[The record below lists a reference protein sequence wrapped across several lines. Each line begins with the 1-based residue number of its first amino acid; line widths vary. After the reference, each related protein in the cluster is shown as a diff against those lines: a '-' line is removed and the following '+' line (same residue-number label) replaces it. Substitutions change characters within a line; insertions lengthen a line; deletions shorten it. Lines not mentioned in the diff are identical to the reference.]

1 MSIKGVVIAK
11 DADVKELAARI
22 GKDVGGVDKLATT
35 NKKSIVD
42 AINEV
47 KGATVKAEEIYATK
61 EEASKLASKVEL
73 KKAIDD
79 LVNNADDDSDTLKEL
94 SDQID
99 ALVETDKTLVSA
111 TEVQSFKEANKEI
124 ARNNIDAVSTI
135 NFNKAIDT
143 LTKDKATRVELNQA
157 KAELNSSIETNKAEL
172 QGSIKAE
179 ENARK
184 AEGTAIRGEF
194 TKADQDLKKAVDA
207 ADAAIRVEFAAADK
221 SLKSAVEAADAA
233 IRSDFTQADQTL
245 KQAVDT
251 ADAAIRS
258 EFAQADKVLKATAD
272 KETAERREEDT
283 AIRNEL
289 AESNR
294 QTEQAIEKET
304 ADRKAADAAIRNEFA
319 LADQELQKAIDSEA
333 ATRKAQDTDIRNKYA
348 TKVELTQAITD
359 LINGADVDSDSLK
372 ELADKI
378 TALAQADKG
387 LVSATEVQS
396 FKEANKEVARKNIDA
411 VSKAV
416 FDAAVTSINDAK
428 ATRSELVDTKTE
440 LSESIKA
447 KGVELQKVID
457 AEETSRKEQDTAIR
471 AAFAH
476 SDTMAKEALT
486 AFVNTKETA
495 MRSEFT
501 KYDELLQKTIDAE
514 EVVRKVEDAS
524 IRSEFA
530 LADQKLKENVRE
542 TINVREATIRNDFTD
557 ADRQLQ
563 TAVRTEE
570 WARKSEDAAIRSELA
585 RGDQQVQAIVDAEVR
600 DRKATDAIIRNEFAQ
615 ADQLLQQAIN
625 AEGEARK
632 AADTAIRNEFATKN
646 ELTQAINDLINGAD
660 VDSDTLKELADKIT
674 ALAQADKGLVS
685 ATSAQAF
692 KEANKEIARKN
703 IDAVSKADFNE
714 AVTTVKSDKA
724 DREEL
729 EQAQNTLA
737 GAISAKGVEL
747 QNAINAEKSERKAQ
761 DVLIRS
767 EFAQADKSLKEA
779 VDAVDAAIRSELAQ
793 SSQQL
798 QEAISAEEGARL
810 AEGAVIRSEFAQADQ
825 KLKEAVDAEDAA
837 IRSAFTKADQQL
849 QTAINAEQKAR
860 QDADTAINQQIATKA
875 NKAPEGE
882 EYALVSALPDL
893 APYATKDE
901 LTKAITDLINGADV
915 DSDTLKELADKI
927 TALAQAD
934 KGLVSAANKQSFKA
948 AEKETARKNIDA
960 VSTAELN
967 NAVETLSNTHSTRSE
982 LAQAKTELADSI
994 EANASQL
1001 LEAIGVEE
1009 ETRKAEDEAIRGEL
1023 AKTGEQIQE
1032 AIDAIPE
1039 IDLTPFATKVEL
1051 TKAVT
1056 DLINGADA
1064 DSDTLKELADKIT
1077 ALAQTDKGLVNV
1089 TVEQEFTL
1097 EEKAQ
1102 GRSNIGA
1109 ASIDD
1114 LEAQKEGILGG
1125 IATAIEPLA
1134 TKEELKAKADKAP
1147 EGEEYALVSS
1157 LPGLVAPYATKDELT
1172 QAVTDLINGADA
1184 DSDTLKELADKITAL
1199 AQADNG
1205 IVSAA
1210 KAQSFDAEQQ
1220 KQARTNIAALA
1231 EEDLEFGEGYFEV
1244 FMQAFEE
1251 AMNFE
1256 AKDDQNI

>member
-79 LVNNADDDSDTLKEL
+79 LVNDADDDSDTLKEL

-99 ALVETDKTLVSA
+99 TLVEKDKTLVSA
-111 TEVQSFKEANKEI
+111 TEVQAFKEANKEI
-124 ARNNIDAVSTI
+124 ARNNIDAVSTA
-135 NFNKAIDT
+135 NFNKAVNT
-143 LTKDKATRVELNQA
+143 LTQDKATRVELNQA
-157 KAELNSSIETNKAEL
+157 KSELNGTIETNKAEL

-184 AEGTAIRGEF
+184 AEGTAIRSEF

-207 ADAAIRVEFAAADK
+207 ADASIRGEFAQADK
-221 SLKSAVEAADAA
+221 NLRDAINAADAA
-233 IRSDFTQADQTL
+233 IRSEFTKADQAL
-245 KQAVDT
+245 RQAVDT
-251 ADAAIRS
+251 ADTAIRS
-258 EFAQADKVLKATAD
+258 EFAQADKVLKAAAD
-272 KETAERREEDT
+272 KETADRREEDA

-289 AESNR
+289 AESNK
-294 QTEQAIEKET
+294 QTGLAIEKEET
-304 ADRKAADAAIRNEFA
+304 DRKAADTAIRNEFA

-348 TKVELTQAITD
+348 TK
-359 LINGADVDSDSLK
+359 
-372 ELADKI
+372 
-378 TALAQADKG
+378 
-387 LVSATEVQS
+387 
-396 FKEANKEVARKNIDA
+396 KEVARKNIDA

-416 FDAAVTSINDAK
+416 FDAAVASINDAK
-428 ATRSELVDTKTE
+428 ATRGELADTKTE

-471 AAFAH
+471 TAFAH
-476 SDTMAKEALT
+476 ADTMAKEALT
-486 AFVNTKETA
+486 AFVNTKETS

-530 LADQKLKENVRE
+530 LADQKLKENIRE